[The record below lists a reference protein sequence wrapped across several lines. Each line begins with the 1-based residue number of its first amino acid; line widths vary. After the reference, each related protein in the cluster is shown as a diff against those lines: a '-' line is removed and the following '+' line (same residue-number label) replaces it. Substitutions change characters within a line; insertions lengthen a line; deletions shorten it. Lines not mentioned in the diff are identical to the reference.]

1 MIVVNSLSA
10 LVAGN
15 LLHSLLGS
23 HRTTGSPLTAEARAR
38 GHRGRKFLDRGPWL
52 PGSCCYW
59 HWQER
64 LIALARPVGCS
75 RHPRRQCR
83 DCTYF
88 TVLWVICLIFRIKQV
103 HVEVMTFRN
112 FFLFHLS
119 PGSISGFEL
128 IQRQVGWAMLYSG
141 NTPKASSTRGSEGT
155 KKMVADSTDSG
166 SHWFCR
172 YVLEILPWSTFRCD

>member
-75 RHPRRQCR
+75 RDPRLQCR
-83 DCTYF
+83 DCTHF
-88 TVLWVICLIFRIKQV
+88 TVLWVICLIFRILQTSACWGYDLSKLLPLPLVTWQ
-103 HVEVMTFRN
+103 HFR
-112 FFLFHLS
+112 FRTH
-119 PGSISGFEL
+119 P
-128 IQRQVGWAMLYSG
+128 
-141 NTPKASSTRGSEGT
+141 ASSWLGNVVLRKHTKSFLHSRQWSNRKNGS
-155 KKMVADSTDSG
+155 
-166 SHWFCR
+166 R
-172 YVLEILPWSTFRCD
+172 